1 MSTPVDH
8 QLHRDLG
15 RLEAKLDALVGTVS
29 DEFAAARAN
38 RAAVHQRLDDL
49 GRAMAVMREKHDA
62 LETQVASFAPIV
74 TKVNNWEQ
82 RKIGAIAVIGALS
95 GVVGAALTSAKEKIF
110 AFFAG

>member
-1 MSTPVDH
+1 MSTPADH

-49 GRAMAVMREKHDA
+49 GRAMAVMREKHDS
-62 LETQVASFAPIV
+62 LETRVASFAPIA

-82 RKIGAIAVIGALS
+82 RKIGAVAVIGALS